1 MTSTL
6 YRIAAQ
12 EAIPTPY
19 IIGTGHDVPQRPEAL
34 GQELANTAAWIIQQ
48 SILHMY
54 PASVAPSLGRMASVL
69 DDLADQVRALEA
81 IAAPAMYDDAEA
93 GERRGH
99 ISRQLHDLADYTD
112 SLAGQCADRA
122 GMDALRA
129 HIVALADAVEALEDI
144 AVPALCEDFAAL
156 GITVKLDD

>member
-144 AVPALCEDFAAL
+144 AVPALWKTSRPSA
-156 GITVKLDD
+156 

>member
-12 EAIPTPY
+12 EAIPAPY

-34 GQELANTAAWIIQQ
+34 GQELANTAAWIVQQ
-48 SILHMY
+48 CLLGMF
-54 PASVAPSLGRMASVL
+54 PASVTPAMRRMVSVL

-99 ISRQLHDLADYTD
+99 ISRQLHDLADYTGT
-112 SLAGQCADRA
+112 LAEGCPERA

-129 HIVALADAVEALEDI
+129 HIVALAGAVEALEDI
-144 AVPALCEDFAAL
+144 AVPALCEDFAEL

>member
-12 EAIPTPY
+12 EAIPAPY

-34 GQELANTAAWIIQQ
+34 GQELANTAAWIVQQ
-48 SILHMY
+48 CLLGMF
-54 PASVAPSLGRMASVL
+54 PASVTPAMRRMVSVL

-81 IAAPAMYDDAEA
+81 IATPAMYDDAEA

-112 SLAGQCADRA
+112 SLAALCADRA

>member
-12 EAIPTPY
+12 ESIPAPY

-34 GQELANTAAWIIQQ
+34 AQELSNTAAWIVQQ
-48 SILHMY
+48 SLLHMY
-54 PASVAPSLGRMASVL
+54 PSSVAPSMGRMASVL

-81 IAAPAMYDDAEA
+81 IAAPAMYDDAEK

-99 ISRQLHDLADYTD
+99 ISRQLHDLADYTG
-112 SLAGQCADRA
+112 SLSGLCAERA
-122 GMDALRA
+122 GMAALRA
-129 HIVALADAVEALEDI
+129 HIEALADAVEALEDI
-144 AVPALCEDFAAL
+144 AVPALCEDFAEL

>member
-12 EAIPTPY
+12 EAIPAPY

-99 ISRQLHDLADYTD
+99 ISRQLHDLAEYAG
-112 SLAGQCADRA
+112 SLAGLCPERA
-122 GMDALRA
+122 AMTALRT

>member
-12 EAIPTPY
+12 EAIPAPY

-129 HIVALADAVEALEDI
+129 HIVALADAVAALEDI